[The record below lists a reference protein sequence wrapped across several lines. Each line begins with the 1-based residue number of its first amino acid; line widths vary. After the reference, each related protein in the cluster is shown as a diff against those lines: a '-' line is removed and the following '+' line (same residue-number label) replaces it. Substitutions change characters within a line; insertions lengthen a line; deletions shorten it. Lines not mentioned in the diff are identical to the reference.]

1 MDESLRSQI
10 DSYRGGVEA
19 LIVRGRQLRD
29 ALATDP
35 NSESAVRATR
45 VWQQDV
51 GVTINQLSG
60 GSKAHWLARSFS
72 EALLKRSPNG
82 GVIEA
87 VAPHEIAERLI
98 GVLVR
103 ATSSLSQLE
112 DAAARSES
120 WQTRPDGQPS
130 ELPRFGFVHSAE
142 LRAVVERAYS
152 DSRRALE
159 EGRYGESLLTSCGVL
174 EAIVTDALEH
184 RGFGSL
190 VSADLPSGKIV
201 EWPFDSRLAVAE
213 KTGIIRNGCARLPEI
228 ARRYRELVEVMK
240 NGSELEISE
249 RDARRVGQVLRVV
262 MRDLDP
268 GR

>member
-1 MDESLRSQI
+1 MDEGLRSQI
-10 DSYRGGVEA
+10 DIYLRHVEGLIERGH
-19 LIVRGRQLRD
+19 QLRD

-35 NSESAVRATR
+35 ANDSTVAATR

-72 EALLKRSPNG
+72 EAFLKRSASG

-98 GVLVR
+98 GVLEL
-103 ATSSLSQLE
+103 ATSSLSKVE
-112 DAAARSES
+112 DAAVRSES
-120 WQTRPDGQPS
+120 SQTRPAGQPS
-130 ELPRFGFVHSAE
+130 ELQRFPFVHSAE

-152 DSRRALE
+152 DSRRALG

-174 EAIVTDALEH
+174 EAIVTDALEN

-190 VSADLPSGKIV
+190 VSADLPNGEIV
-201 EWPFDSRLAVAE
+201 EWPFDARLAVAE
-213 KTGIIRNGCARLPEI
+213 KAGIIRNGCARLPEI
-228 ARRYRELVEVMK
+228 ARRYRELVEVMED
-240 NGSELEISE
+240 GSKLEISE